1 MDDTGAPVVK
11 IDARWSPQ
19 NVYVID
25 GKALSLDGFVK
36 RSITGCNATRKLH
49 FWKLKNINKDA
60 GCDGVRLAEPHPGKR
75 CPIDMTAT
83 CLFPHATEP
92 GLRLERAGDRLSVMP
107 ANLTESSTASKSL

>member
-36 RSITGCNATRKLH
+36 RSLG
-49 FWKLKNINKDA
+49 
-60 GCDGVRLAEPHPGKR
+60 
-75 CPIDMTAT
+75 
-83 CLFPHATEP
+83 
-92 GLRLERAGDRLSVMP
+92 
-107 ANLTESSTASKSL
+107 STAAHFAEELPRPLLIEGAAEEARWHLDGGFMEILEPADF

>member
-36 RSITGCNATRKLH
+36 HSTGPREML
-49 FWKLKNINKDA
+49 
-60 GCDGVRLAEPHPGKR
+60 
-75 CPIDMTAT
+75 
-83 CLFPHATEP
+83 
-92 GLRLERAGDRLSVMP
+92 LRLGERTP
-107 ANLTESSTASKSL
+107 ADTAKRGWML

>member
-1 MDDTGAPVVK
+1 MILANSLFAFFGL
-11 IDARWSPQ
+11 
-19 NVYVID
+19 NVIVS
-25 GKALSLDGFVK
+25 SLFCS
-36 RSITGCNATRKLH
+36 SITGCSATRKLH
-49 FWKLKNINKDA
+49 LWKLNNINKDA

-107 ANLTESSTASKSL
+107 ANLTESSTASKSASKSL